1 MLVGQGILYLFETR
15 LLKTAKSDELL
26 IRSLINSLIINSLFF
41 IMKPE
46 YAHYLLVKTREDY
59 NLIADEFST
68 TRQNIWQETRFLFDD
83 YLIPGDKVLDLGCG
97 NARYYPLFKEKSVE
111 YIGID
116 SSKDLIQISKDM
128 YPDADFRVEDA
139 LNLSFPDNYFNDV
152 YSIAVLHHLPS
163 RELRLKFLNE
173 AKRVLRPGGLL
184 ILTVWKFYQIKEWLF
199 LLKYT
204 LLKMIG
210 KSKLDWKDILEPW
223 GKKAERY
230 YHWFSKKELEKLI
243 KESGFEIEKSGIIK
257 NKRGN
262 RQNIFIVAKK
272 LESQKP
278 TPSAHAVSGAKNDFK
293 NV

>member
-1 MLVGQGILYLFETR
+1 
-15 LLKTAKSDELL
+15 
-26 IRSLINSLIINSLFF
+26 
-41 IMKPE
+41 MKPE

-139 LNLSFPDNYFNDV
+139 LNLSFPDNYFSDV

-184 ILTVWKFYQIKEWLF
+184 ILTVWKFYQIKQWLF

-204 LLKMIG
+204 LLKIIG

-230 YHWFSKKELEKLI
+230 YHWFSKKELEELI
-243 KESGFEIEKSGIIK
+243 KETGFEIEKSGIVK
-257 NKRGN
+257 NKKRN

-272 LESQKP
+272 LENQKP
-278 TPSAHAVSGAKNDFK
+278 SSVVPTTALPDHDFIDD
-293 NV
+293 